1 MTHRIN
7 LFSDCIFPS
16 CPWKLYLL
24 TLSIFYC
31 LCQKSSFETRVPYE
45 KVLYGRCYI
54 TALETFKLS
63 ELPFKM
69 NNRLHTITLFAYMH
83 AEFTNITECKPH
95 WLSRFWRRR
104 SLKTCGSQAHIIWN
118 PVDSHLLKPS
128 VISVV
133 KGTVQVCGNFKF
145 KWYVLNFCITFLQL
159 FSPLPAHCFFF
170 LFVLFYNYI
179 ILYLYAV
186 LHNTFLL

>member
-1 MTHRIN
+1 MTTCKSKELHSVLLNCLGIWSGSQLNEISVISSLGLHHFHAGGRKYIMTHRIN

-24 TLSIFYC
+24 TSSIFYC

-69 NNRLHTITLFAYMH
+69 NNRLHSITLFAYIH
-83 AEFTNITECKPH
+83 AEFTNVTECKPH
-95 WLSRFWRRR
+95 WLSRF
-104 SLKTCGSQAHIIWN
+104 
-118 PVDSHLLKPS
+118 
-128 VISVV
+128 
-133 KGTVQVCGNFKF
+133 
-145 KWYVLNFCITFLQL
+145 
-159 FSPLPAHCFFF
+159 
-170 LFVLFYNYI
+170 
-179 ILYLYAV
+179 
-186 LHNTFLL
+186 